1 MHAYFPSGPIVAHS
15 AQDYVGSYR
24 LLTLLRIG
32 KTCQVWEV
40 INDLNSERRALKLLL
55 PEFMNDRQEVGFL
68 RHEHEVGLKLDHPR
82 VIKIHDFGLSRVDIY
97 LAMELFPAPN
107 VKQIIHQGI
116 EQLVPVVCRVIR
128 QAAEG
133 LAYFHAQGW
142 IHRDVKP
149 DNFLMKPNGEV
160 KLIDF
165 ALAQRRRQ
173 GLAKLFA
180 RKSKIQGTRSYMSPE
195 QVRGQALDE
204 RADIYSFGC
213 MVHELLGGRPPFT
226 GSSTNELLTKHL
238 RSAPPSLQS
247 ANRNVTDRFSALV
260 RSMLAKSPVD
270 RPPSMVEFLREFNS
284 TDVFKSPPATQ
295 LA

>member
-1 MHAYFPSGPIVAHS
+1 
-15 AQDYVGSYR
+15 
-24 LLTLLRIG
+24 
-32 KTCQVWEV
+32 
-40 INDLNSERRALKLLL
+40 
-55 PEFMNDRQEVGFL
+55 
-68 RHEHEVGLKLDHPR
+68 
-82 VIKIHDFGLSRVDIY
+82 
-97 LAMELFPAPN
+97 
-107 VKQIIHQGI
+107 
-116 EQLVPVVCRVIR
+116 
-128 QAAEG
+128 
-133 LAYFHAQGW
+133 
-142 IHRDVKP
+142 
-149 DNFLMKPNGEV
+149 
-160 KLIDF
+160 
-165 ALAQRRRQ
+165 
-173 GLAKLFA
+173 
-180 RKSKIQGTRSYMSPE
+180 MSPE

-238 RSAPPSLQS
+238 RAAPPSLQS